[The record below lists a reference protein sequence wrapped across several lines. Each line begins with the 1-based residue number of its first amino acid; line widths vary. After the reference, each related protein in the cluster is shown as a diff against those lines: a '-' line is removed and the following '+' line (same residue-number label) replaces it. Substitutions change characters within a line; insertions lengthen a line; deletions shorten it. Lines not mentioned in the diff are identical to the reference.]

1 MKNKSHKTKGAR
13 ARMGGNVEC
22 LGNCREDGLG
32 SENDNKC
39 QDGHYVYRVGTMKG
53 FCGDCKQH
61 FPEALEYFIRQSS
74 SQSLPRPSSN
84 QARACVLHNQL
95 SGQGA
100 DNTVQHHPKQAESRP
115 QSQGDAGR
123 HGGHQQDGRQ
133 VPEQHHVQVQEEEV
147 TSKTAKK

>member
-100 DNTVQHHPKQAESRP
+100 DNTVQHYPKQAAHNHKVMQGAMVITNKMVDKS
-115 QSQGDAGR
+115 QSGTMFRYRRRAGWIL
-123 HGGHQQDGRQ
+123 
-133 VPEQHHVQVQEEEV
+133 
-147 TSKTAKK
+147 